1 MAIVDLLCLFLL
13 HCWYLICLIVAK
25 CLGAINYVYKD
36 TAGGL
41 FLDLHHSG
49 IHSSKKGKMA
59 AQRTQREGKGFGWQ
73 KRKAVDKAKKFKK
86 WKSVADTRQFSR

>member
-1 MAIVDLLCLFLL
+1 MCRLLWTNNIKKKEGVVWPLTC
-13 HCWYLICLIVAK
+13 YIT
-25 CLGAINYVYKD
+25 YSD
-36 TAGGL
+36 
-41 FLDLHHSG
+41 

-59 AQRTQREGKGFGWQ
+59 AQRAQREGRGFGWQ